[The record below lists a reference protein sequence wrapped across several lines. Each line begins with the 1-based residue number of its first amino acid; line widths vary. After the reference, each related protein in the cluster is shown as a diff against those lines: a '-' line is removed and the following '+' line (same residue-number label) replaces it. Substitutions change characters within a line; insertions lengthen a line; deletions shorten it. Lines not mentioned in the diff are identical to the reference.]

1 MLSSVCAVG
10 VVGGRSGLLAVVA
23 VGEAAGTLASMVV
36 VVGRERLLIVCG
48 LLMTTNRAS
57 GFAVAYIIS

>member
-1 MLSSVCAVG
+1 MSSSMCAVG
-10 VVGGRSGLLAVVA
+10 VVGGQSGLLAVVA
-23 VGEAAGTLASMVV
+23 VGEAVGTLASM

-48 LLMTTNRAS
+48 LLMTTNRVS